1 MKLSEILQESLIK
14 YPLKGTVKV
23 EVIEELLE
31 ELVKNQLIRQR
42 DDVLDAIL
50 ERERLMTTG
59 VGHGVAIPHCRT
71 QLIQNFVIAI
81 GVHPEGVDFESF
93 DHKPAHIVFLL
104 IGPNDQHGTHLR
116 LLTRISRI
124 ISQPHVRDA
133 LLQLKTPAEIYQ
145 FLIDQESTL
154 IN

>member
-14 YPLKGTVKV
+14 YPLKGTAKV

-31 ELVKNQLIRQR
+31 ELVKNQLIQQR
-42 DDVLDAIL
+42 DEVLDAIL

-93 DHKPAHIVFLL
+93 DHKPAHIVFCSSPERPARHAFA
-104 IGPNDQHGTHLR
+104 ITSPHFPDYFPTAR
-116 LLTRISRI
+116 SRCLAATQNTCGNLSI
-124 ISQPHVRDA
+124 PDRSGIHAD
-133 LLQLKTPAEIYQ
+133 
-145 FLIDQESTL
+145 
-154 IN
+154 